1 MELVKAKE
9 KDVPRSM
16 ELIEQARAF
25 LRENG
30 VDQWQD
36 GYPDEAVI
44 RADAAAGRGY
54 LCMEDGRSVG
64 YLCADFDGEPAY
76 GGIEGRWLSEQPYVV
91 VHRLAL
97 DNAVKGRGL
106 ASQVFRLVEELA
118 LGRGVHSFK
127 IDTQTDNK
135 RMRHLLEKNGF
146 QYCGTILFDG
156 DKKLAYEKLI

>member
-1 MELVKAKE
+1 MKLVKAKE
-9 KDVPRSM
+9 KDIHRSM
-16 ELIEQARAF
+16 ELIEQARTF

-36 GYPDEAVI
+36 GYPDEAVV
-44 RADAAAGRGY
+44 RADAAAGLPVYG
-54 LCMEDGRSVG
+54 GRVG

-118 LGRGVHSFK
+118 LARGVHSFK